1 MLLSLKKG
9 YENKKKKKKR
19 KKKDERKSGKTKE
32 SITATIHNN
41 IKTN

>member
-9 YENKKKKKKR
+9 YENKKNKKK

>member
-9 YENKKKKKKR
+9 YENKKKKKR

>member
-1 MLLSLKKG
+1 MLLSLKKV
-9 YENKKKKKKR
+9 YENKKKKKR